1 MHGVQPGDT
10 LRLDRASTIG
20 SRDYTLK
27 SGASVTSGQDL
38 SKDEIAF
45 TPVKQRTRWIDDRLY
60 VCRATVMGVESEP
73 MRVMEKTKRR
83 QRHIKHVK
91 SKHRYTVLR
100 ISEVKVR
107 SLGDVEAE
115 MAVSPDG
122 RSVDGNVVAAEP
134 AL

>member
-1 MHGVQPGDT
+1 
-10 LRLDRASTIG
+10 
-20 SRDYTLK
+20 
-27 SGASVTSGQDL
+27 
-38 SKDEIAF
+38 
-45 TPVKQRTRWIDDRLY
+45 
-60 VCRATVMGVESEP
+60 
-73 MRVMEKTKRR
+73 
-83 QRHIKHVK
+83 VK